1 MSGGG
6 GGGGGGGGDGGGGQ
20 MSRRQPV
27 PDGNM
32 WHQPPL
38 AGNRRKH
45 MVGSGED
52 GETEEKSVCFEKYS
66 PHVGYNLRQHGRG
79 TKH

>member
-1 MSGGG
+1 
-6 GGGGGGGGDGGGGQ
+6 

-32 WHQPPL
+32 WHRPPL

-52 GETEEKSVCFEKYS
+52 GETEEKPVCFEKYS
-66 PHVGYNLRQHGRG
+66 SHVGYNMAEKQGN
-79 TKH
+79 TKFAIS